1 VSERPIWAVSVWGG
15 FVCLLMAVSS
25 FVHEALAASAV
36 MLLGA
41 LVLFAWAVWLEHGAD

>member
-1 VSERPIWAVSVWGG
+1 MREGPIWAVSAWGG
-15 FVCLLMAVSS
+15 FICLLVAITS

-41 LVLFAWAVWLEHGAD
+41 LVLFAWAVWLEHSS